1 LIIRRN
7 CPLLQSRARAI
18 FRQAGGFAHP
28 ANTAHNPARIR
39 PSSGPQI
46 GKHQEK
52 PMAPTS
58 RRQFIGRTLVLAAS
72 TSSGFVALDALG
84 QVPTL
89 ITWQGRLTD
98 NAGVPRTGDYA
109 MSFRLVDSAASGSA
123 LPSGWSETHNPVNV
137 RNGFFTVVLGSGGSP
152 ITAATF
158 AGATSD
164 VFGPSVYLEI
174 TVNGET
180 LAPNARLTSVPFAF
194 ASASGGATGPTGPAG
209 LSGSTGAMGPTGAAG
224 PAGATGPT
232 GPGGGATGSGPTG
245 ATGSTGATGPIGG

>member
-1 LIIRRN
+1 
-7 CPLLQSRARAI
+7 
-18 FRQAGGFAHP
+18 
-28 ANTAHNPARIR
+28 
-39 PSSGPQI
+39 
-46 GKHQEK
+46 
-52 PMAPTS
+52 MAPTS

-98 NAGVPRTGDYA
+98 NVGVPRTGDYA
-109 MSFRLVDSAASGSA
+109 MAFRLVDSAASGSA

-137 RNGFFTVVLGSGGSP
+137 RNGFFTVVLGSAGSP

-164 VFGPSVYLEI
+164 AFGPSVYLEI

-194 ASASGGATGPTGPAG
+194 TSADGGTPGPTGPAG
-209 LSGSTGAMGPTGAAG
+209 PSGSTGAMGATGTAG
-224 PAGATGPT
+224 QAGATGPT
-232 GPGGGATGSGPTG
+232 GPVGPTGPDGGATGAGPTG
-245 ATGSTGATGPIGG
+245 ATGATGLGGAGGAGGAGGIGGTGGAGGIGGTGGAGGAGGAGGVGATGPTGG